1 VSMEF
6 LLHVLVAAGLFVA
19 IDAVWLG
26 LVAPKFYRKHIGKIL
41 ADKPNFVAAAVFY
54 ALYIVGVV
62 VFAINPALDEDS
74 LQQAMGLG
82 ALLGLVMYATY
93 DLTNQATLKVW
104 STKVSVVDM
113 AWGAFITGIVS
124 TLTFLIFS

>member
-1 VSMEF
+1 MEF
-6 LLHVLVAAGLFVA
+6 LLHVQVAAGLFVA

>member
-1 VSMEF
+1 MEF
-6 LLHVLVAAGLFVA
+6 ALHVLVAAGLFVA

-26 LVAPKFYRKHIGKIL
+26 LVAPKFYRKYIGKIL

-104 STKVSVVDM
+104 STKITVVDM
-113 AWGAFITGIVS
+113 IWGTFITATVS
-124 TLTFLIFS
+124 ALTFAIFS

>member
-1 VSMEF
+1 MEF

>member
-1 VSMEF
+1 MEYATQF
-6 LLHVLVAAGLFVA
+6 LVATGLFVA
-19 IDAVWLG
+19 IDSVWLG
-26 LVAPKFYRKHIGKIL
+26 KVAPKFYRKHLGSIL

-54 ALYIVGVV
+54 TLYIIGLLVLAV
-62 VFAINPALDEDS
+62 NPALNDGS
-74 LQQAMGLG
+74 LAKAIGFG

-104 STKVSVVDM
+104 STKVTVVDM
-113 AWGAFITGIVS
+113 IWGAFITATVA

>member
-1 VSMEF
+1 MDFVWH
-6 LLHVLVAAGLFVA
+6 LLVAAGLFVV

-26 LVAPKFYRKHIGKIL
+26 LVAPKFYRKYIGEIL

-62 VFAINPALDEDS
+62 VFAINPALEEDS
-74 LQQAMGLG
+74 LAKAIGLG
-82 ALLGLVMYATY
+82 GLLGLVMYATY

-104 STKVSVVDM
+104 STKVTVVDM
-113 AWGAFITGIVS
+113 VWGTSITATVS
-124 TLTFLIFS
+124 ALTFLIFS

>member
-1 VSMEF
+1 MEF

-82 ALLGLVMYATY
+82 ALLGLVMHATY

-104 STKVSVVDM
+104 STKVSVVDT